1 MLLTNA
7 KAREQEVVRK
17 GIDRLEKQVL
27 QYIGVFISK
36 DLVDIALVK
45 KCKTTDIPAL
55 NIAVGNVQKSFQRY
69 VGFEHIDFDYC
80 NRIEN
85 LMDKVQDLGYRCGR
99 SLQ

>member
-45 KCKTTDIPAL
+45 KCKTTDNPDLNLAMGNIQKAL
-55 NIAVGNVQKSFQRY
+55 QRY
-69 VGFEHIDFDYC
+69 VGFDGMDPDYC
-80 NRIEN
+80 DSI
-85 LMDKVQDLGYRCGR
+85 
-99 SLQ
+99 